1 MTLEELIRQAAEDH
15 MKKATKL
22 SAEAA
27 LTQDIWLRAIN
38 REKADVYS
46 AAADRSDG
54 RGGRKP
60 WQDLALTP
68 TPVSARTAA
77 R

>member
-1 MTLEELIRQAAEDH
+1 MTLEQLIRQAAEEH
-15 MKKATKL
+15 LKKATEL

-46 AAADRSDG
+46 LVADS
-54 RGGRKP
+54 
-60 WQDLALTP
+60 LLTALRDAED
-68 TPVSARTAA
+68 VQNE
-77 R
+77 

>member
-15 MKKATKL
+15 MKKAAKL

-46 AAADRSDG
+46 AAADR
-54 RGGRKP
+54 
-60 WQDLALTP
+60 LLTALMDAED
-68 TPVSARTAA
+68 VNHGKI
-77 R
+77 